1 MTWRAPVHYAALALG
16 ANLNARCRD
25 PMEHVCD
32 GWTPAHHA
40 AWENHVD
47 VLRLLVFSGRA
58 DLAVGQRPS
67 HSHGARGKSLVPPY
81 THEETSLTLSISL
94 SLSFL
99 SQPD

>member
-1 MTWRAPVHYAALALG
+1 MTRRVGFVWRLTTSPFPNLALALG

-25 PMEHVCD
+25 PAEHVCD

-58 DLAVGQRPS
+58 DLAVGRRPS
-67 HSHGARGKSLVPPY
+67 HFMQQV
-81 THEETSLTLSISL
+81 
-94 SLSFL
+94 
-99 SQPD
+99 